1 MTWPAEFEYRW
12 QLFLTGLE
20 NSNRG
25 LFVLEYDQPATR
37 DTILERLRVDF
48 TARGWPI
55 PDQFF
60 VSRSLTQSLRRAI
73 ESKSVKA
80 AVVHLDPDSLES
92 TGLRMLNLERENLY
106 NLSVNIIFLAPSAAY
121 KRLLSEARDLAT
133 WLNLSYSFT
142 MAQSDVAQVPSSP
155 KSTSQ
160 SRSGLT
166 GELLQTLSATLLRC
180 GPFYSARELNAV
192 FADTRLYPWRY
203 NVPEAGNPKARVQA
217 LIAYLHDKANVD
229 GDNALGL
236 FVRVLQDQTD
246 ANDACYSELGQ
257 IAATLS
263 DGRPT
268 PAAHSDV
275 VLTDP
280 YTHYETA
287 MHTLLARL
295 GKDHPRYNEALIYQ
309 QRLDENLEGT
319 RLYGDTET
327 RRAERAEILARLNAL
342 TMASLNTVFSELG
355 GMVTPINTGG
365 GAYIGG
371 NVTTGGDF
379 VGRDKITIIG
389 DGNVIGNNNQ
399 VAVNKP
405 ATTSKTPITTPSL
418 PDRVRLLSLLTRHF
432 SLDELNT
439 LCFAVEVNFDELS
452 GSGLTGKARELLSYC
467 ERHTCMPKLIA
478 AGKTLRPELD
488 WS

>member
-1 MTWPAEFEYRW
+1 MTWSAEFEYRW

-20 NSNRG
+20 TSKRG
-25 LFVLEYDQPATR
+25 LFMLEYDQPATR
-37 DTILERLRVDF
+37 DIILERIRTDF

-60 VSRSLTQSLRRAI
+60 VSRSLMQSLRRAI
-73 ESKSVKA
+73 EGKSVKA

-121 KRLLSEARDLAT
+121 RRLLSEARDLAT

-142 MAQSDVAQVPSSP
+142 TAQSDVTQVSSSP
-155 KSTSQ
+155 KSLSQ

-166 GELLQTLSATLLRC
+166 GELLQTLSDTLLCC

-203 NVPEAGNPKARVQA
+203 NVPEADSPKARVQA
-217 LIAYLHDKANVD
+217 LIAYLHNKANVD
-229 GDNALGL
+229 GDNALVL
-236 FVRVLQDQTD
+236 FLRVLQDQTD

-257 IAATLS
+257 LAATLGS
-263 DGRPT
+263 GAPS
-268 PAAHSDV
+268 AVHSTV
-275 VLTDP
+275 VFTDP
-280 YTHYETA
+280 YTPYEIA
-287 MHTLLARL
+287 MHTLFSRL
-295 GKDHPRYNEALIYQ
+295 GKEHPRYNEALIYQ

-342 TMASLNTVFSELG
+342 TMATLHAVFSELS
-355 GMVTPINTGG
+355 GMATTINTGG
-365 GAYIGG
+365 GAYAGG
-371 NVTTGGDF
+371 NVTTSGDF

-389 DGNVIGNNNQ
+389 DGNVIGNHNQ

-405 ATTSKTPITTPSL
+405 ATTSQTPVTTPGL

-439 LCFAVEVNFDELS
+439 LCFAVGVNYDELP
-452 GSGLTGKARELLSYC
+452 GAGLTGKARELIGYC
-467 ERHTCMPKLIA
+467 ERHTCMPTLIA
-478 AGKTLRPELD
+478 SGKTLRPELD